1 MIKAALKV
9 AARPASVTLGTPEDG
24 RSIQHLGWLR
34 GLRRYLG
41 LTALGNV
48 LWETAQ
54 LPLYTIW
61 EEGTPREKVIAVLH
75 CTGGDLLI
83 SLCALA
89 LALVIAGR
97 PGWPGQAFRGVA
109 ILTIAFGLAY
119 TTFSEWLNITVRQS
133 WAYSDLMPV
142 IPGLGL
148 GLSPAMQ
155 WVLIPIAS
163 LWFVRRISACE
174 DHRQTGSSDTL

>member
-1 MIKAALKV
+1 MIRAALEG
-9 AARPASVTLGTPEDG
+9 AARPRPVALRTPEDG
-24 RSIQHLGWLR
+24 RSTQRFGWLR
-34 GLRRYLG
+34 GLRRYLSV
-41 LTALGNV
+41 TAVGNV

-61 EEGTPREKVIAVLH
+61 EDGTTREKMMAVLH

-83 SLCALA
+83 SLSALTLA
-89 LALVIAGR
+89 LIIAGR

-119 TTFSEWLNITVRQS
+119 TIFSEWLNITVRQS

-155 WVLIPIAS
+155 WVLIPIAA
-163 LWFVRRISACE
+163 LWLARRNSACE
-174 DHRQTGSSDTL
+174 DHRQTGSSDAP

>member
-1 MIKAALKV
+1 MTKATLKV
-9 AARPASVTLGTPEDG
+9 AARPRSVILCTPEDG

-41 LTALGNV
+41 VTALGNV

-61 EEGTPREKVIAVLH
+61 DEGTAREKVIAVLH

-83 SLCALA
+83 SLVALA

-97 PGWPGQAFRGVA
+97 PGWPGQAFRVVA

-163 LWFVRRISACE
+163 LWFARRTSTCE
-174 DHRQTGSSDTL
+174 NHRRTGSSDAP